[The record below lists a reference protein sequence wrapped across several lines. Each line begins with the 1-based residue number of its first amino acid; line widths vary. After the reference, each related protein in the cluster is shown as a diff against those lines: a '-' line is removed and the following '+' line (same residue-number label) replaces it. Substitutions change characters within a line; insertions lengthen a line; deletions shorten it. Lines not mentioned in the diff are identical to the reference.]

1 MSIDI
6 KTTLFAYV
14 EPSEMML
21 ANTDALYE
29 FCLKELDES
38 ITLLET
44 NDNNQTF
51 KTILIGNIIGSS
63 GTLYKSGN
71 HNYENEFVE
80 VTYEKIE
87 QCKADLKKLF
97 EKYLDKIT
105 KEYPDFNLEQS
116 LKFGIA
122 NECF

>member
-21 ANTDALYE
+21 ADTDALYE

-44 NDNNQTF
+44 NDNQDY
-51 KTILIGNIIGSS
+51 KAILVGNIIGN
-63 GTLYKSGN
+63 GDTLYKSGN
-71 HNYENEFVE
+71 DNYDNEFVE

-87 QCKADLKKLF
+87 QCKTNLKKLF